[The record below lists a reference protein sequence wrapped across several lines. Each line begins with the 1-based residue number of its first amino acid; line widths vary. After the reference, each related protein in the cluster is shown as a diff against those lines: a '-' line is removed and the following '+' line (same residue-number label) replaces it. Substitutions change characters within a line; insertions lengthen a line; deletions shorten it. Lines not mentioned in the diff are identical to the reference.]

1 MKKLP
6 KNRFH
11 LIFSLLMGAVMVTLM
26 TGLITSVNIG
36 FPPDFLHHWGKAIL
50 VAYPIAV
57 PIIYFLAPIM
67 RHVTARWVEM
77 P

>member
-36 FPPDFLHHWGKAIL
+36 FTPDFLQHWGRAIL
-50 VAYPIAV
+50 IAYPIAV
-57 PIIYFLAPIM
+57 PIIYFLAPVM
-67 RHVTARWVEM
+67 RRVTARWVDM